1 MTSQDQQRLKTTTL
15 ILSPIHECKCGTR
28 IDVSRYEPLQDL
40 TCPSC
45 SAPFVVQ
52 GQLDRFVL
60 VGLEGHG
67 GTGTVYRA
75 FDPQLGRQ
83 IALKVVREDRSTDEE
98 VLAQLE
104 SEAAITASLNHPHVL
119 RVFSVGRG
127 QGRFYIAME
136 LVQGGSLD
144 DLLTKHKV
152 LPEAQALEVAIQ
164 VASGLEAAQ
173 QAGLVHRDVKPGNVL
188 FSNAQTAKVV
198 DFGLAMFERQATVST
213 GGTVWGTPFYMSPE
227 RLESVPEDFRSDIYS
242 LGTVLFQMLTGRPP
256 FDAGTPQEVA
266 MKRLSHPAP
275 SVLTYA
281 PKISNATAFVVKK
294 MLERDRE
301 QRFQNYPELIDS
313 LQFARA
319 ELGQSGK
326 GQTRVVLDESGQRRT
341 SAWITLAFAAFFI
354 ISAIVGVVMIRK
366 ARAKDEVSPIPVMDA
381 PVSKVVATPVNKP
394 STSIAT
400 VSGDA
405 SKAGILPGLYILRN
419 RRTNQALDVY
429 SWNSNRDAKI
439 HTWPGGAGL
448 NQRWI
453 LRPSGAGWQ
462 LVAMHSCKALEV
474 FGDLQS
480 DGAAIR
486 QGVLGTASN
495 QIWRVEPADA
505 GYHRIIADRSGKAL
519 TVLDATLP
527 SGAPVGQRTIN
538 QSEEQQWRLE
548 GQGAIPDDLG
558 PILRGES
565 LGNAPAPVLARQGI
579 DPKNTQFLPISL
591 ADVANCDSRTGNFS
605 NPTFTKDTV
614 RPRITGWVEAGG
626 ATFDVLD
633 VTTAKRGKDLL
644 ILKGGLGQAKEKY
657 PKKVEIPMKGERL
670 TKLHFLSGVGGWG
683 YPWEQPDKHLGVL
696 AARITVVRK
705 GGAKQEFIMRN
716 GVEFAD
722 YHARHDV
729 PGSAYV
735 IDLADYGRQIRYL
748 NRPLQGSDPVEKLII
763 ESFETNIAP
772 VFLAIT
778 AEVAK

>member
-1 MTSQDQQRLKTTTL
+1 
-15 ILSPIHECKCGTR
+15 
-28 IDVSRYEPLQDL
+28 
-40 TCPSC
+40 
-45 SAPFVVQ
+45 
-52 GQLDRFVL
+52 
-60 VGLEGHG
+60 
-67 GTGTVYRA
+67 
-75 FDPQLGRQ
+75 
-83 IALKVVREDRSTDEE
+83 
-98 VLAQLE
+98 
-104 SEAAITASLNHPHVL
+104 
-119 RVFSVGRG
+119 
-127 QGRFYIAME
+127 
-136 LVQGGSLD
+136 
-144 DLLTKHKV
+144 
-152 LPEAQALEVAIQ
+152 
-164 VASGLEAAQ
+164 
-173 QAGLVHRDVKPGNVL
+173 
-188 FSNAQTAKVV
+188 
-198 DFGLAMFERQATVST
+198 
-213 GGTVWGTPFYMSPE
+213 VWGTPFYMSPE

-341 SAWITLAFAAFFI
+341 SAWITLAFAAFFV

-381 PVSKVVATPVNKP
+381 PVSKVVTTPAASKP
-394 STSIAT
+394 STSNVVTSNVAT
-400 VSGDA
+400 SKVATSNVA
-405 SKAGILPGLYILRN
+405 SKTGVPPGLYILRN
-419 RRTNQALDVY
+419 RRTNQVLDVY
-429 SWNSNRDAKI
+429 SWNANRDAKI

-453 LRPSGAGWQ
+453 VRPSGAGWQ
-462 LVAMHSCKALEV
+462 LVAMHSCKALEIV
-474 FGDLQS
+474 GDPQS
-480 DGAAIR
+480 DTVAIR
-486 QGVLGTASN
+486 QGPLVPSSN
-495 QIWRVEPADA
+495 QIWRLEAVDA
-505 GYHRIIADRSGKAL
+505 VYHRIIADRSGKAL
-519 TVLDATLP
+519 TVLDATMP

-538 QSEEQQWRLE
+538 QSEEQQWRIE
-548 GQGAIPDDLG
+548 SQGAIPDDLG

-565 LGNAPAPVLARQGI
+565 LGKAPAPVLARQGF
-579 DPKNTQFLPISL
+579 DPKNSKFLPISL
-591 ADVANCDSRTGNFS
+591 TEVANCDSRTGNFS
-605 NPTFTKDTV
+605 NPANVKDTV
-614 RPRITGWVEAGG
+614 HPRLTGWVEVGG

-633 VTTAKRGKDLL
+633 VTMAKSGKDLL
-644 ILKGGLGQAKEKY
+644 ILKGGLAQARENY

-683 YPWEQPDKHLGVL
+683 YPWEVTDKHLGVI
-696 AARITVVRK
+696 AAKITVVRK
-705 GGAKQEFIMRN
+705 DGTNQEFLFRN

-722 YHARHDV
+722 YHDRHDV

-748 NRPLQGSDPVEKLII
+748 NRSLQGSGPVEKLII
-763 ESFETNIAP
+763 ESFGTNIAP